1 MLDSRLLAAAW
12 ESARTGREMPVLV
25 SHFHAAGKFAAW
37 SSAGRE
43 RNGSLFITV
52 YNSADK
58 PAFVEYHKAGA
69 VQVSLQPAPD
79 AVRRQ
84 Y

>member
-12 ESARTGREMPVLV
+12 KSARTGREMPVLV
-25 SHFHAAGKFAAW
+25 SHFHAAGKFAAR

-52 YNSADK
+52 YI
-58 PAFVEYHKAGA
+58 FC
-69 VQVSLQPAPD
+69 
-79 AVRRQ
+79 
-84 Y
+84 